1 MKICEIMT
9 KPIRLIETFAGYGS
23 QAMALKRLGIS
34 FEHYRVVEFNKYA
47 IKSYNAVHGTN
58 FEPMDIRNVK
68 GLDLGI
74 TNTDK
79 FTYILTYSFPCT
91 DLSTAG
97 RQAGMS
103 KGSGTR
109 SGLLWEVE
117 RLLRECKELPQ
128 ILFMENVPQVHSK
141 KNMDD
146 FEQWLNFLESLGY
159 KNYYQDLNAK
169 DYGVAQSRKRC
180 FMFSFLGDYEYC
192 FPEPFKLNKTIK
204 DYLEENVAEKYYIK
218 TEKADKLI
226 QSLIDRSILS
236 NIDEPKICVDG
247 TINEPNI
254 KEIANC
260 IKARYDNGI
269 SNLKSNGTLVIE
281 GINQLGNIMNE
292 NGFTNPQCGR
302 VYDINGCSPTLN
314 NCGGGNHEPKIVVE
328 DKIIVAMRGRNPDNP
343 SDRTTGSPTEQRLE
357 PNSQGICNTLTTV
370 GKDNLVLENIVIGG
384 LQKHQ
389 SIKNDGVCPT
399 LTSAMGAG
407 GGNIP
412 IVLKQYRIRKLT
424 PREYGRLMGVS
435 DKDIDKMM
443 TVNSNSQLYKQFGN
457 SIVVD
462 MMYYCFKNLFI

>member
-34 FEHYRVVEFNKYA
+34 FEHYRVVEFDKYA

-58 FEPMDIRNVK
+58 FEPTDIRNVK

-117 RLLRECKELPQ
+117 RLLRECTELPQ

-141 KNMDD
+141 KNIND
-146 FEQWLNFLESLGY
+146 FEQWLEFLESLGY
-159 KNYYQDLNAK
+159 KNFYQDLNAK
-169 DYGVAQSRKRC
+169 DYGIAQCRKRC
-180 FMFSFLGDYEYC
+180 FMFSFLGDFEYH
-192 FPEPFKLNKTIK
+192 FPEPFQLTKKIK
-204 DYLEENVAEKYYIK
+204 DYLEDNVDDKFYIK
-218 TEKADKLI
+218 TPKAEALI
-226 QSLIDRSILS
+226 KSLLDRGILPA
-236 NIDEPKICVDG
+236 IDENEICVDG
-247 TINEPNI
+247 TVNEPNI

-269 SNLKSNGTLVIE
+269 SNLKSDGILVIE

-292 NGFTNPQCGR
+292 NGFNNPQCGR

-314 NCGGGNHEPKIVVE
+314 TCTGGNHEPKIVVE

-384 LQKHQ
+384 LQEHQ
-389 SIKNDGVCPT
+389 SIKNDGVCTT

-407 GGNIP
+407 GGHIP
-412 IVLKQYRIRKLT
+412 MVLKQYRIRKLT
-424 PREYGRLMGVS
+424 PRECGRLMGVS
-435 DKDIDKMM
+435 DIDIGKMM
-443 TVNSNSQLYKQFGN
+443 TVNSNYQLYKQFGN